1 MISNPIPTIS
11 PTQDTALRSLFDV
24 EQRVP
29 LLNGRSAPYI
39 NFDNAA
45 STPPLRAVQTAVNDF
60 MPWYSSVHRGHGFK
74 SQVAT
79 RAYDDARE
87 IVMRFVRAD
96 PDDYVC
102 IFGKNSTEA
111 LNKVARRIVFTP
123 GQDVVLVSMM
133 EHHANDLPYRAV
145 ANVIHVDVTPTGELD
160 EADFERK
167 LNEYNGR
174 IALVAISG
182 ASNVTGT
189 LPPLRRLA
197 AKAHA
202 AGAQF
207 LVDAAQLAPH
217 RRIEMGSLDDP
228 GHFDYLVLSAHKM
241 YAPYGTGALIGRRDT
256 FEVGEPDLRGGGQV
270 DLVTPDKVVWSA
282 PPEREEA
289 GSPNVVGAVALA
301 AAIRQLEAVGM
312 ETVAAHEAEL
322 TAYALQQMQQLPGLT
337 IYGDTDPHRSDR
349 RLGVIPFNLEGMSHF
364 QVAAILGH
372 EFGIGVRNGCF
383 CAHPYILRLLD
394 VAPDDMAQLET
405 RLDAGDRREN
415 PGLVRAS
422 FGLYNT
428 RAEVDAFVSALDQIV
443 AGTYQGHYRQDPT
456 SGDFVPNNWAP
467 DFASYFTL

>member
-1 MISNPIPTIS
+1 MTSPIS
-11 PTQDTALRSLFDV
+11 PPSLRSLFDV

-111 LNKVARRIVFTP
+111 LNKVARRIVFLP
-123 GQDVVLVSMM
+123 GRDVVLVSMM

-145 ANVIHVDVTPTGELD
+145 ANVVHVDVTPTGELD

-217 RRIEMGSLDDP
+217 RRIEMGS
-228 GHFDYLVLSAHKM
+228 
-241 YAPYGTGALIGRRDT
+241 
-256 FEVGEPDLRGGGQV
+256 
-270 DLVTPDKVVWSA
+270 
-282 PPEREEA
+282 A
-289 GSPNVVGAVALA
+289 G
-301 AAIRQLEAVGM
+301 
-312 ETVAAHEAEL
+312 
-322 TAYALQQMQQLPGLT
+322 
-337 IYGDTDPHRSDR
+337 
-349 RLGVIPFNLEGMSHF
+349 
-364 QVAAILGH
+364 
-372 EFGIGVRNGCF
+372 
-383 CAHPYILRLLD
+383 
-394 VAPDDMAQLET
+394 
-405 RLDAGDRREN
+405 
-415 PGLVRAS
+415 
-422 FGLYNT
+422 
-428 RAEVDAFVSALDQIV
+428 
-443 AGTYQGHYRQDPT
+443 
-456 SGDFVPNNWAP
+456 
-467 DFASYFTL
+467 